1 MFNHMEQNVIIGMLS
16 SYSLED
22 NRYKVNINLLRNLNI
37 GMPVHQK
44 KTPVKEK
51 LNKLLNMCCFLVQPV

>member
-44 KTPVKEK
+44 KR
-51 LNKLLNMCCFLVQPV
+51 LLRRS